1 MPGGAGDDAAA
12 LRDAVRRALAPGSTL
27 VTVLAGAAAEQAALD
42 ALAAWLAEAHPGVEL
57 ELHAGGQAHPR
68 YSVSAE

>member
-1 MPGGAGDDAAA
+1 M
-12 LRDAVRRALAPGSTL
+12 
-27 VTVLAGAAAEQAALD
+27 TVLAGASAEQEALD
-42 ALAAWLAEAHPGVEL
+42 ALADWLSAAHPGVEL

>member
-1 MPGGAGDDAAA
+1 M
-12 LRDAVRRALAPGSTL
+12 
-27 VTVLAGAAAEQAALD
+27 TVLAGASAEQEALD
-42 ALAAWLAEAHPGVEL
+42 ALADWLATAHPGVEL